1 MMKLTYKQLIKLSL
15 CTAIAVCIITIPTNS
30 EARFRGGSI
39 EDHSVIKTL
48 ENELEYIKNLVN
60 IKADITAM
68 QRELSQALDIRSF
81 IDGLKQ
87 DFVSKINATYRQGIF
102 AYDDPLE
109 AIEEQIG
116 NYKAVFTR
124 EALAKSEEYNQK
136 LAEKTD
142 LSVLDRITQ
151 LLNHSTTIVNNA
163 IKVTGTVN
171 DTGTMGA
178 SQKETILE
186 ATEAEQK
193 IDGTSIKIN
202 KTMSDLVNE
211 NTKSESQR
219 GIQKAV
225 PYFSDPEDSD
235 VKKKRNEEL
244 EKMGIHNH
252 KLPPF
257 SND

>member
-1 MMKLTYKQLIKLSL
+1 MKLTYKQLLKLSL

-252 KLPPF
+252 KLPSF

>member
-15 CTAIAVCIITIPTNS
+15 CTALAISIITIPTNS
-30 EARFRGGSI
+30 EARFRGGSV
-39 EDHSVIKTL
+39 EDHSVIRTL

-60 IKADITAM
+60 IKTDITAM

-102 AYDDPLE
+102 AYDNPIE

-193 IDGTSIKIN
+193 IDSTSIKIN
-202 KTMSDLVNE
+202 KTTSDLVNE
-211 NTKSESQR
+211 NTKNESQR

-252 KLPPF
+252 KLPSF
-257 SND
+257 TND

>member
-1 MMKLTYKQLIKLSL
+1 MKLTYKQLIKLSL
-15 CTAIAVCIITIPTNS
+15 CTALAISIITIPTNS
-30 EARFRGGSI
+30 EARFRGGSV
-39 EDHSVIKTL
+39 EDHSVIRTL

-60 IKADITAM
+60 IKEDITAM
-68 QRELSQALDIRSF
+68 QRELSQALDLRSF
-81 IDGLKQ
+81 IAGLKQ

-102 AYDDPLE
+102 AYDNPIK

-116 NYKAVFTR
+116 NYEAVFTR
-124 EALAKSEEYNQK
+124 EALSKSEEYNQK

-163 IKVTGTVN
+163 IKITGTVN

-193 IDGTSIKIN
+193 IDKTSIKIN
-202 KTMSDLVNE
+202 KTISDLVNE
-211 NTKSESQR
+211 NTKRESQR
-219 GIQKAV
+219 ETQKAV
-225 PYFSDPEDSD
+225 PYFSNPEDPD
-235 VKKKRNEEL
+235 YKKKRNEEL

-252 KLPPF
+252 RLPSF
-257 SND
+257 TND

>member
-1 MMKLTYKQLIKLSL
+1 MKLTYKQLIKLSL
-15 CTAIAVCIITIPTNS
+15 CTALAVSIITIPINS
-30 EARFRGGSI
+30 EARFRGGSV
-39 EDHSVIKTL
+39 EDHSVIRTL

-60 IKADITAM
+60 IKEDITSM

-81 IDGLKQ
+81 ITGLKQ

-102 AYDDPLE
+102 AYDNPIK

-116 NYKAVFTR
+116 NYQAVFTR
-124 EALAKSEEYNQK
+124 EALSKSEEYNQK

-163 IKVTGTVN
+163 IEITGTVD

-193 IDGTSIKIN
+193 IDKTSIKIN
-202 KTMSDLVNE
+202 KTMSDLINE
-211 NTKSESQR
+211 NTKRESQR
-219 GIQKAV
+219 ETQKAI
-225 PYFSDPEDSD
+225 PYFSNPEDPD
-235 VKKKRNEEL
+235 FKKKRNEEL

-252 KLPPF
+252 KLPSF
-257 SND
+257 IND

>member
-1 MMKLTYKQLIKLSL
+1 MKLTYKQLIKLSL
-15 CTAIAVCIITIPTNS
+15 CTALAISIITIPINS
-30 EARFRGGSI
+30 EARFRGGSV
-39 EDHSVIKTL
+39 EDHSVIRTL

-60 IKADITAM
+60 IKEDITAM

-102 AYDDPLE
+102 AYDNPVE

-193 IDGTSIKIN
+193 IDKTSIKIN
-202 KTMSDLVNE
+202 KTISDLVNE

-252 KLPPF
+252 KLPSF

>member
-1 MMKLTYKQLIKLSL
+1 MKFTYKQFIKLSL
-15 CTAIAVCIITIPTNS
+15 CTAIAVSIITIPINS
-30 EARFRGGSI
+30 EARFRGGSV
-39 EDHSVIKTL
+39 EDHSVIRTL

-60 IKADITAM
+60 IKEDITAM

-81 IDGLKQ
+81 ISGLKQ
-87 DFVSKINATYRQGIF
+87 DFISKINATYRQGIF
-102 AYDDPLE
+102 AYDNPIK

-116 NYKAVFTR
+116 NYEAVFTR
-124 EALAKSEEYNQK
+124 EALSKSEEYNQK

-163 IKVTGTVN
+163 IKITGTVD

-193 IDGTSIKIN
+193 IDKTSIKIN

-211 NTKSESQR
+211 NTKRESQR
-219 GIQKAV
+219 DTQKAI
-225 PYFSDPEDSD
+225 PYFSNPQDPDF
-235 VKKKRNEEL
+235 KKKRNEEL

-252 KLPPF
+252 KLPSF
-257 SND
+257 TND

>member
-1 MMKLTYKQLIKLSL
+1 MKLTYKQFIKLSL
-15 CTAIAVCIITIPTNS
+15 CTAIAVSIITIPINS
-30 EARFRGGSI
+30 EARFRGGSV
-39 EDHSVIKTL
+39 EDHSVIRTL

-60 IKADITAM
+60 IKEDITAM
-68 QRELSQALDIRSF
+68 QRELSQALDLRSF
-81 IDGLKQ
+81 IAGLKQ

-102 AYDDPLE
+102 AYDNPIK

-116 NYKAVFTR
+116 NYEAVFTR
-124 EALAKSEEYNQK
+124 EALSKSEEYNQK

-163 IKVTGTVN
+163 IKITGTVN

-193 IDGTSIKIN
+193 IDKTSIKIN
-202 KTMSDLVNE
+202 KTISDLVNE
-211 NTKSESQR
+211 NTKRESQR
-219 GIQKAV
+219 ETQKAV
-225 PYFSDPEDSD
+225 PYFSNPEDPD
-235 VKKKRNEEL
+235 YKKKRNEEL

-252 KLPPF
+252 RLPSF
-257 SND
+257 TND

>member
-1 MMKLTYKQLIKLSL
+1 MKLTYKQFIKLSL
-15 CTAIAVCIITIPTNS
+15 CTAIAVSIITIPINS
-30 EARFRGGSI
+30 EAHFRGGSV
-39 EDHSVIKTL
+39 EDHSVIRTL

-60 IKADITAM
+60 IKEDIIAM

-81 IDGLKQ
+81 IAGLKQ

-102 AYDDPLE
+102 AYDNPIK

-116 NYKAVFTR
+116 NYEAVFTR
-124 EALAKSEEYNQK
+124 EALSKSEEYNQK

-163 IKVTGTVN
+163 IKITGTVD

-193 IDGTSIKIN
+193 IDKTSIKIN

-211 NTKSESQR
+211 NTKRESQR
-219 GIQKAV
+219 DTQKAI

-252 KLPPF
+252 KLPSF

>member
-151 LLNHSTTIVNNA
+151 LLTHSTTIVNNA

>member
-1 MMKLTYKQLIKLSL
+1 MKLTYKQLIKLSL
-15 CTAIAVCIITIPTNS
+15 CTALAVSIITIPINS
-30 EARFRGGSI
+30 EARFRGGSV
-39 EDHSVIKTL
+39 EDHSVIRTL

-60 IKADITAM
+60 IKEDITSM

-81 IDGLKQ
+81 IAGLKQ

-102 AYDDPLE
+102 AYDNPIK

-116 NYKAVFTR
+116 NYQAVFTR
-124 EALAKSEEYNQK
+124 EALSKSEEYNQK

-193 IDGTSIKIN
+193 IDKTSIKIN
-202 KTMSDLVNE
+202 KTMSDLINE
-211 NTKSESQR
+211 NTKRESQR
-219 GIQKAV
+219 DTQKAV
-225 PYFSDPEDSD
+225 PYFSNPEDPD
-235 VKKKRNEEL
+235 YKKKRNEEL

-252 KLPPF
+252 KLPSF
-257 SND
+257 TND

>member
-1 MMKLTYKQLIKLSL
+1 MKLTYKKFIKLSL
-15 CTAIAVCIITIPTNS
+15 CTAIAVSIITIPINS
-30 EARFRGGSI
+30 EARFRGGSV
-39 EDHSVIKTL
+39 EDHSVIRTL

-60 IKADITAM
+60 IKEDITAM

-81 IDGLKQ
+81 IAGLKQ

-102 AYDDPLE
+102 SYDNPIK
-109 AIEEQIG
+109 AIEEQIE
-116 NYKAVFTR
+116 NYEAVFTR
-124 EALAKSEEYNQK
+124 EALSKSEEYNQK

-163 IKVTGTVN
+163 IKITGTVD

-193 IDGTSIKIN
+193 IDKTSIKIN

-211 NTKSESQR
+211 NTKRESQR
-219 GIQKAV
+219 DTQKAI
-225 PYFSDPEDSD
+225 PYFSNPQDPDF
-235 VKKKRNEEL
+235 KKKRNEEL

-252 KLPPF
+252 KLPSF
-257 SND
+257 TND

>member
-1 MMKLTYKQLIKLSL
+1 MKLTYKQLIKLSL
-15 CTAIAVCIITIPTNS
+15 CTALAISIITIPINS
-30 EARFRGGSI
+30 EARFRGGSV
-39 EDHSVIKTL
+39 EDHSVIRTL

-60 IKADITAM
+60 IKEDITAM
-68 QRELSQALDIRSF
+68 QRELSQALDLRSF
-81 IDGLKQ
+81 IAGLKQ

-102 AYDDPLE
+102 AYDNPIK

-116 NYKAVFTR
+116 NYEAVFTR
-124 EALAKSEEYNQK
+124 EALSKSEEYNQK

-163 IKVTGTVN
+163 IKITGTVN

-193 IDGTSIKIN
+193 IDKTSIKIN
-202 KTMSDLVNE
+202 KTISDLVNE
-211 NTKSESQR
+211 NTKRESQR
-219 GIQKAV
+219 ETQKAV
-225 PYFSDPEDSD
+225 PYFSNPEDPD
-235 VKKKRNEEL
+235 YKKKRNEEL

-252 KLPPF
+252 KLPSF
-257 SND
+257 TND

>member
-1 MMKLTYKQLIKLSL
+1 MKLTYKQFIKLSL
-15 CTAIAVCIITIPTNS
+15 CTALAVSIITIPINS
-30 EARFRGGSI
+30 EARFRGGSV
-39 EDHSVIKTL
+39 EDHSIIRTL

-60 IKADITAM
+60 IKEDITAM

-81 IDGLKQ
+81 IAGLKQ

-102 AYDDPLE
+102 SYDNPIK

-116 NYKAVFTR
+116 NYEAVFTR
-124 EALAKSEEYNQK
+124 EALSKSEEYNQK

-163 IKVTGTVN
+163 IKITGTVD

-193 IDGTSIKIN
+193 IDKTSIKIN

-211 NTKSESQR
+211 NTKRESQR
-219 GIQKAV
+219 DTQKAI
-225 PYFSDPEDSD
+225 PYFSNPQDPDF
-235 VKKKRNEEL
+235 KKKRNEEL

-252 KLPPF
+252 KLPSF
-257 SND
+257 TND

>member
-1 MMKLTYKQLIKLSL
+1 MKLTYKQLLKLSL
-15 CTAIAVCIITIPTNS
+15 CTALAVGIITIPINS
-30 EARFRGGSI
+30 EARFRGGSV
-39 EDHSVIKTL
+39 EDHSVIRTL

-87 DFVSKINATYRQGIF
+87 DFISKINATYRQGIF
-102 AYDDPLE
+102 AYDNPIE

-193 IDGTSIKIN
+193 IDSTSIKIN
-202 KTMSDLVNE
+202 KTTSDLVNE
-211 NTKSESQR
+211 NTKNESQR

-252 KLPPF
+252 KLPSF

>member
-1 MMKLTYKQLIKLSL
+1 MKLTYKQFIKLSL
-15 CTAIAVCIITIPTNS
+15 CTAIAVSIITIPINS
-30 EARFRGGSI
+30 EAHFRGGSV
-39 EDHSVIKTL
+39 EDHSVIRTL

-60 IKADITAM
+60 IKEDIIAM

-81 IDGLKQ
+81 IAGLKQ

-102 AYDDPLE
+102 AYDNPIK

-116 NYKAVFTR
+116 NYEAVFTR
-124 EALAKSEEYNQK
+124 EALSKSEEYNQK

-163 IKVTGTVN
+163 IKITGTVD

-193 IDGTSIKIN
+193 IDKTSIKIN

-211 NTKSESQR
+211 NTKRESQR
-219 GIQKAV
+219 DTQKAI
-225 PYFSDPEDSD
+225 PYFSNPQDPDF
-235 VKKKRNEEL
+235 KKKRNEEL

-252 KLPPF
+252 KLPSF
-257 SND
+257 TND

>member
-1 MMKLTYKQLIKLSL
+1 MKLTYKQFIKLSL
-15 CTAIAVCIITIPTNS
+15 CTAIAVSIITIPINS
-30 EARFRGGSI
+30 EARFRGGSV
-39 EDHSVIKTL
+39 EDHSVIRTL

-60 IKADITAM
+60 IKEDITAM

-81 IDGLKQ
+81 IAGLKQ

-102 AYDDPLE
+102 SYDNPIK
-109 AIEEQIG
+109 AIEEQIE
-116 NYKAVFTR
+116 NYEAVFTR
-124 EALAKSEEYNQK
+124 EALSKSEEYNQK

-163 IKVTGTVN
+163 IKITGTVD

-193 IDGTSIKIN
+193 IDKTSIKIN

-211 NTKSESQR
+211 NTKRESQR
-219 GIQKAV
+219 DTQKAI
-225 PYFSDPEDSD
+225 PYFSNPQDPDF
-235 VKKKRNEEL
+235 KKKRNEEL

-252 KLPPF
+252 KLPSF
-257 SND
+257 TND

>member
-1 MMKLTYKQLIKLSL
+1 MKLTYKQFIKLSL
-15 CTAIAVCIITIPTNS
+15 CTAFAISIITIPINS
-30 EARFRGGSI
+30 EARFRGGSV
-39 EDHSVIKTL
+39 EDHSVIRTL
-48 ENELEYIKNLVN
+48 ENELEYIKSLVN
-60 IKADITAM
+60 IKEDITAM

-81 IDGLKQ
+81 IAGLKQ

-102 AYDDPLE
+102 AYDNPIK

-116 NYKAVFTR
+116 NYEAVFTR
-124 EALAKSEEYNQK
+124 EALSKSEEYNQK

-151 LLNHSTTIVNNA
+151 LLSHSTTIVNNA
-163 IKVTGTVN
+163 IKITGTVD

-193 IDGTSIKIN
+193 IDKTSIKIN
-202 KTMSDLVNE
+202 KTMSDLINE
-211 NTKSESQR
+211 NTKRESQR
-219 GIQKAV
+219 DTQKAI
-225 PYFSDPEDSD
+225 PYFSNPEDPD
-235 VKKKRNEEL
+235 FKKKRNEEL

-252 KLPPF
+252 KLPSF
-257 SND
+257 TND

>member
-124 EALAKSEEYNQK
+124 EALSKSEEYNQR

-193 IDGTSIKIN
+193 IDSTSIKIN
-202 KTMSDLVNE
+202 KTMSDSVNE

>member
-15 CTAIAVCIITIPTNS
+15 CTALAVGIITIPINS
-30 EARFRGGSI
+30 EARFRGGSV
-39 EDHSVIKTL
+39 EDHSVIRTL

-60 IKADITAM
+60 
-68 QRELSQALDIRSF
+68 R
-81 IDGLKQ
+81 
-87 DFVSKINATYRQGIF
+87 F
-102 AYDDPLE
+102 AYDNPVE

-193 IDGTSIKIN
+193 IDSTSIKIN
-202 KTMSDLVNE
+202 KTTSDLVNE

-252 KLPPF
+252 KLPSF

>member
-1 MMKLTYKQLIKLSL
+1 MKLTYKQLIKLSL
-15 CTAIAVCIITIPTNS
+15 CTALAVSIITIPINS
-30 EARFRGGSI
+30 EARFRGGSV
-39 EDHSVIKTL
+39 EDHSVIRTL

-60 IKADITAM
+60 IKEEITSM

-81 IDGLKQ
+81 IAGLKQ

-102 AYDDPLE
+102 AYDNPIK
-109 AIEEQIG
+109 AIEDQIG
-116 NYKAVFTR
+116 NYQAVFTR
-124 EALAKSEEYNQK
+124 EALSKSEEYNQK

-163 IKVTGTVN
+163 IKITGTVD

-193 IDGTSIKIN
+193 IDKTSIKIN
-202 KTMSDLVNE
+202 KTMSDLINE
-211 NTKSESQR
+211 NTKRESQR
-219 GIQKAV
+219 ETQKAI
-225 PYFSDPEDSD
+225 PYFSNPEDPD
-235 VKKKRNEEL
+235 FKKKRNEEL

-252 KLPPF
+252 KLPSF
-257 SND
+257 TND

>member
-1 MMKLTYKQLIKLSL
+1 MKLTYKQFIKLSL
-15 CTAIAVCIITIPTNS
+15 CTAIAVSIITIPINS
-30 EARFRGGSI
+30 EAHFRGGSV
-39 EDHSVIKTL
+39 EDHSVIRTL

-60 IKADITAM
+60 IKEDIIAM

-81 IDGLKQ
+81 IAGLKQ

-102 AYDDPLE
+102 AYDNPIK

-116 NYKAVFTR
+116 NYEAVFTR
-124 EALAKSEEYNQK
+124 EALSKSEEYNQK

-163 IKVTGTVN
+163 IKITGTVD

-193 IDGTSIKIN
+193 IDNTSIKIN
-202 KTMSDLVNE
+202 KTISDLVNE
-211 NTKSESQR
+211 NTKRESQR
-219 GIQKAV
+219 DTQKAI
-225 PYFSDPEDSD
+225 PYFSNPQDPDF
-235 VKKKRNEEL
+235 KKKRNEEL

-252 KLPPF
+252 KLPSF
-257 SND
+257 TND

>member
-1 MMKLTYKQLIKLSL
+1 MKLTYKQLIKLSL
-15 CTAIAVCIITIPTNS
+15 CTALAISIITIPINS
-30 EARFRGGSI
+30 EARFRGGSV
-39 EDHSVIKTL
+39 EDHSVIRTL

-60 IKADITAM
+60 IKEDITAM
-68 QRELSQALDIRSF
+68 QRELSQALDLRSF
-81 IDGLKQ
+81 IAGLKQ

-102 AYDDPLE
+102 AYDNPIK

-116 NYKAVFTR
+116 NYEAVFTR
-124 EALAKSEEYNQK
+124 EALSKSEEYNQK

-163 IKVTGTVN
+163 IKITGTVN

-193 IDGTSIKIN
+193 IDKNSIKIN
-202 KTMSDLVNE
+202 KTISDLVNE
-211 NTKSESQR
+211 NTKRESQR
-219 GIQKAV
+219 ETQKAV
-225 PYFSDPEDSD
+225 PYFSNPEDPD
-235 VKKKRNEEL
+235 YKKKRNEEL

-252 KLPPF
+252 RLPSF
-257 SND
+257 TND

>member
-1 MMKLTYKQLIKLSL
+1 MKLTYKQLIKLSL

-60 IKADITAM
+60 IKADITDM

-102 AYDDPLE
+102 AYDNPLE

>member
-1 MMKLTYKQLIKLSL
+1 MKLTYKQLIKLSL

-151 LLNHSTTIVNNA
+151 LLNHSTTIINNA

-252 KLPPF
+252 KLPSF

>member
-1 MMKLTYKQLIKLSL
+1 MKLTYKQLIKLSL
-15 CTAIAVCIITIPTNS
+15 CTAIAVSIITIPINS
-30 EARFRGGSI
+30 EDRFRCGSV
-39 EDHSVIKTL
+39 EDHSVIRTL

-60 IKADITAM
+60 IKEDITAM
-68 QRELSQALDIRSF
+68 QRELSQALDIQSF
-81 IDGLKQ
+81 IAGLKQ

-102 AYDDPLE
+102 SYDNPIK

-116 NYKAVFTR
+116 NYEAVFTR
-124 EALAKSEEYNQK
+124 EALSKSEEYNQK

-193 IDGTSIKIN
+193 IDKTSIKIN
-202 KTMSDLVNE
+202 KTMSDLINE
-211 NTKSESQR
+211 NTKRESQR
-219 GIQKAV
+219 DTQKAV
-225 PYFSDPEDSD
+225 PYFSNPEDPD
-235 VKKKRNEEL
+235 YKKKRNEEL

-252 KLPPF
+252 KLPSF
-257 SND
+257 TND

>member
-15 CTAIAVCIITIPTNS
+15 CTAIAVSIITIPINS
-30 EARFRGGSI
+30 EARFRGGSV
-39 EDHSVIKTL
+39 EDHSVIRTL

-102 AYDDPLE
+102 AYDNPVE

-124 EALAKSEEYNQK
+124 EALSKSEEYNQK

-171 DTGTMGA
+171 DTGTMGT

-193 IDGTSIKIN
+193 IDSTSIKIN
-202 KTMSDLVNE
+202 KTTSDLVNE

-219 GIQKAV
+219 GIQKAI

-252 KLPPF
+252 KLPSF
-257 SND
+257 TND

>member
-1 MMKLTYKQLIKLSL
+1 MKLTYKQLIKLSL
-15 CTAIAVCIITIPTNS
+15 CTFLVVSVITIPINS
-30 EARFRGGSI
+30 EARFRGGSV
-39 EDHSVIKTL
+39 EDHNIIRTL

-60 IKADITAM
+60 IKEDITAM

-81 IDGLKQ
+81 IAGLKQ

-102 AYDDPLE
+102 AYDNPIK
-109 AIEEQIG
+109 AIEEQVG
-116 NYKAVFTR
+116 NYEAVFTR
-124 EALAKSEEYNQK
+124 EALSKSEEYNQK

-163 IKVTGTVN
+163 IKVTGTVD

-193 IDGTSIKIN
+193 IDKTSIKIN
-202 KTMSDLVNE
+202 KTMSDLINE
-211 NTKSESQR
+211 NTKRESQR
-219 GIQKAV
+219 DTQKAI
-225 PYFSDPEDSD
+225 PYFSNPEDPD
-235 VKKKRNEEL
+235 FKKKRNEEL

-252 KLPPF
+252 KLPSF
-257 SND
+257 TND

>member
-1 MMKLTYKQLIKLSL
+1 MKLTYKQLIKLSL
-15 CTAIAVCIITIPTNS
+15 CTAIAVSIITIPINS
-30 EARFRGGSI
+30 EARFRGGSV
-39 EDHSVIKTL
+39 EDHSVIRTL

-60 IKADITAM
+60 IKEDITAM

-81 IDGLKQ
+81 IAGLKQ

-102 AYDDPLE
+102 AYDNPIK

-116 NYKAVFTR
+116 NYEAVFTR
-124 EALAKSEEYNQK
+124 EALSKSKEYNQK

-193 IDGTSIKIN
+193 IDKTSIKIN
-202 KTMSDLVNE
+202 KTMSDLINE
-211 NTKSESQR
+211 NTKRESQR
-219 GIQKAV
+219 DTQKAV
-225 PYFSDPEDSD
+225 PYFSNPEDPD
-235 VKKKRNEEL
+235 YKKKRNEEL

-252 KLPPF
+252 KLPSF
-257 SND
+257 TND

>member
-1 MMKLTYKQLIKLSL
+1 MKLTYKQLIKLLL

-151 LLNHSTTIVNNA
+151 LLTHSTTIVNNA